1 MREGIGGVEA
11 PAPGVRRRSLD
22 RFARSAVLDRLGR
35 IRDGGIVVSD
45 GGKQEELG
53 DRDSEL
59 RAELVVQKP
68 AFYRSV
74 ALRGVLGGAESYMDG
89 HWSSPTLTALLQII
103 ARNREALEG
112 MEKGAVRLFRPGLR
126 LLHALRRNSRRGARR
141 NITAHYDLGNEFF
154 ALFLDPTL
162 TYSCGV
168 FEHPDASMEEAS
180 IAKYDRICRA
190 LELGPDDR
198 VLEIGGGWGGFALH
212 AASRYGCHV
221 TTATISREQHDLALE
236 RIAEAGLA
244 DRIEV
249 LLEDYRDLRG
259 SYEKLVSIEMIEAV
273 GHRHLDSYF
282 QICSERLRTN
292 GMMLLE
298 AITVSDGDYTRSI
311 RSVDFVKRYIFPGGQ
326 LVSVGAICRSLAR
339 ATDLRLTHL
348 EDITPHYAET
358 LRRWREKMHE
368 NLNRIRDLGLTDQF
382 LRMWEF
388 YLCYCEAGFRE
399 RANGVCQILLE
410 KPGSRRA
417 SLVGK
422 PA

>member
-35 IRDGGIVVSD
+35 IRDGRIVVSD

>member
-11 PAPGVRRRSLD
+11 PA
-22 RFARSAVLDRLGR
+22 LGR
-35 IRDGGIVVSD
+35 IRDGRIVVSD
-45 GGKQEELG
+45 GGKREELG

-282 QICSERLRTN
+282 QICSERLRRN

>member
-1 MREGIGGVEA
+1 MREAIGGAKAAA
-11 PAPGVRRRSLD
+11 PSARRGALERFVR
-22 RFARSAVLDRLGR
+22 AEVLDRLGR
-35 IRDGGIVVSD
+35 IRDGGLVVSD
-45 GGKQEELG
+45 GEERAELG
-53 DRDSEL
+53 DRNSEL
-59 RAELVVQKP
+59 RAELVVREP

-74 ALRGVLGGAESYMDG
+74 ALRGVLGGAESYMEG
-89 HWSSPTLTALLQII
+89 HWSSPTLAALLQII

-112 MEKGAVRLFRPGLR
+112 MERGAVRLFRPGLR
-126 LLHALRRNSRRGARR
+126 LLHALRRNSRRGSRR
-141 NITAHYDLGNEFF
+141 NIAAHYDLGNDFF

-180 IAKYDRICRA
+180 LAKYDRVCRA
-190 LELGPDDR
+190 LELGPADR

-221 TTATISREQHDLALE
+221 TTATISREQHDLARQ
-236 RIAEAGLA
+236 RISKAGLT
-244 DRIEV
+244 DRVDV
-249 LLEDYRDLRG
+249 LLQDYRDLRG
-259 SYEKLVSIEMIEAV
+259 SYDKLVSIQMVEAV
-273 GHRHLDSYF
+273 GHKHLDTYF
-282 QICSERLRTN
+282 RVCSERLRSN
-292 GMMLLE
+292 GLMLLE
-298 AITVSDGDYTRSI
+298 AITVPDPNFSTSV

-358 LRRWREKMHE
+358 LRRWREKMYE
-368 NLNRIRDLGLTDQF
+368 NLQRIRDLGLTDRF

-399 RANGVCQILLE
+399 RTNGVCQILLE
-410 KPGSRRA
+410 KPDSRRA